1 MPRVKGGAFS
11 RKKLTNKEIVEKLEK
26 DECTKENASSILCP
40 LGEMIFDQYI
50 QMLTL
55 FDMGFEK

>member
-11 RKKLTNKEIVEKLEK
+11 RKKLTNKDIGEQLEK
-26 DECTKENASSILCP
+26 DKCPKENASSILCP

-50 QMLTL
+50 HMY
-55 FDMGFEK
+55 